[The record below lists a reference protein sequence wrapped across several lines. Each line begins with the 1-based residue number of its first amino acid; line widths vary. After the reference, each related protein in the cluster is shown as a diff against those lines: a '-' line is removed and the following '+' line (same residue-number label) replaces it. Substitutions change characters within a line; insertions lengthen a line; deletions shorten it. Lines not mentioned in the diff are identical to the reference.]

1 MGFSGRGLQDPI
13 ETYHKIEHSLRQT
26 IIDHGGSLSHHHGVG
41 KIRQGFMRQVQSD
54 GSIAV
59 LQKTKQ
65 AIDPK
70 NVFGIRNGIFTD
82 ADLG

>member
-1 MGFSGRGLQDPI
+1 
-13 ETYHKIEHSLRQT
+13 
-26 IIDHGGSLSHHHGVG
+26 
-41 KIRQGFMRQVQSD
+41 QGFMRQVQSD